1 MTASSSR
8 SSSKRSPGFTLLEL
22 LVALS
27 LIATLSSWAYP
38 AYQRHLLQGQLTSIR
53 LALSEL
59 LLRESAW
66 RNSQPDYARF
76 AAGHAHVLLEGMVTP
91 PGVVL
96 GARHCQAPTADSP
109 APAASDCIEVFA
121 QTTATSASWRELSL
135 DSLGQRRC
143 QAEPDLRCW
152 P

>member
-91 PGVVL
+91 PGVML
-96 GARHCQAPTADSP
+96 GARRCQAATADSP
-109 APAASDCIEVFA
+109 APAARGSAAWLSAESPGPY
-121 QTTATSASWRELSL
+121 TPATPPCTS
-135 DSLGQRRC
+135 
-143 QAEPDLRCW
+143 
-152 P
+152 